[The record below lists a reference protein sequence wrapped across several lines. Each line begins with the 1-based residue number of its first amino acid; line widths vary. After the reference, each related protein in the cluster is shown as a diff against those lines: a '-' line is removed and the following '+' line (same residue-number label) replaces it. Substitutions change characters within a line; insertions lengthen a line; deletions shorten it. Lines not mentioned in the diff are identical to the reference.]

1 MTAQLLANKAICI
14 WFNDIFRKKNNNWRN
29 ETHYSETLVYTIV
42 SFFYE
47 IALVQLVYASL
58 ILLMHTS
65 TASFSIHQHMLC
77 AALHAAAARVW
88 IHALWAYERKR
99 SELCRHLMLH

>member
-1 MTAQLLANKAICI
+1 MQGLNLNLLHKVQSLSLVY
-14 WFNDIFRKKNNNWRN
+14 IFRKKNNNWRN

-77 AALHAAAARVW
+77 AALHAAAARV
-88 IHALWAYERKR
+88 
-99 SELCRHLMLH
+99 